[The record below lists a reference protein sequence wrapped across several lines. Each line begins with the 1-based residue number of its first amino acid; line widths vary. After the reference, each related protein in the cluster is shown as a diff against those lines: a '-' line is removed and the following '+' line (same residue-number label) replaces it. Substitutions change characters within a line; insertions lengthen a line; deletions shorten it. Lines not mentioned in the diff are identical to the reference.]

1 MFEFFL
7 SILTSMDLVEFFY
20 YPAVSA
26 LICAFVALFLSF
38 DRKGV
43 PRL

>member
-7 SILTSMDLVEFFY
+7 SILTSMDSVEFFY

-26 LICAFVALFLSF
+26 LICAFVALFISF
-38 DRKGV
+38 DKRGV